1 MENKQSIDH
10 VEEWLKAENRP
21 IEDQNIFMGFTVS
34 CGKTPAQIIGESKN
48 LPQKQFADQYG
59 DYLLKYTALQQ
70 KSLPANTVRA
80 HTEVVRAFFKFHK
93 LPLKF
98 GVKAH
103 IQFFLK

>member
-1 MENKQSIDH
+1 MENKEAIDP

-21 IEDQNIFMGFTVS
+21 TEDQNIITDFMIF
-34 CGKTPAQIIGESKN
+34 CEKTSIQIIAESKN
-48 LPQKQFADQYG
+48 LPQKQFADLYG
-59 DYLLKYTALQQ
+59 DYLLKYTAQQQ